1 MNELELIRSQLR
13 AERSRAIEVAAAV
26 AAAQAY
32 RSVPP
37 VDGGAAAPSAV
48 PASAD
53 SAALGTAPP
62 ANDLRTAAIDYL
74 VFVLT
79 RFEER
84 DQLLLERRPS
94 LSLSGMP
101 GASREALSRLEIALG
116 SEAPQPWG
124 DFLAFIDG
132 PWRARRDA
140 FDSVLEGNP
149 RVPDWRAVSFVD
161 ADSILDER
169 ARYARVQSARRD

>member
-1 MNELELIRSQLR
+1 MNELELIRNQLR

-32 RSVPP
+32 RNVPP
-37 VDGGAAAPSAV
+37 ADGDASAASAAP
-48 PASAD
+48 
-53 SAALGTAPP
+53 PP
-62 ANDLRTAAIDYL
+62 ANDLRAAAIDYL

-84 DQLLLERRPS
+84 DQLLLERSPS
-94 LSLSGMP
+94 LSLSGMR

-140 FDSVLEGNP
+140 FDSVLEGNT

>member
-1 MNELELIRSQLR
+1 MNELELIRNQLR

-37 VDGGAAAPSAV
+37 ANGSAAAA
-48 PASAD
+48 
-53 SAALGTAPP
+53 SAALP

-84 DQLLLERRPS
+84 DQLVLERSPS
-94 LSLSGMP
+94 VSLSGMP

-140 FDSVLEGNP
+140 FDAVLEGNP
-149 RVPDWRAVSFVD
+149 RVTDWRAVSFVD

>member
-1 MNELELIRSQLR
+1 MNELELIRNQLR
-13 AERSRAIEVAAAV
+13 AERSRAIEVAAIVATAHAAGASGFALRQAAV
-26 AAAQAY
+26 
-32 RSVPP
+32 
-37 VDGGAAAPSAV
+37 
-48 PASAD
+48 
-53 SAALGTAPP
+53 
-62 ANDLRTAAIDYL
+62 DYL
-74 VFVLT
+74 VLILT

-84 DQLLLERRPS
+84 DQLLLERSPS
-94 LSLSGMP
+94 VSLSGMP

-116 SEAPQPWG
+116 GEAPQPWG

-140 FDSVLEGNP
+140 FDSVLEGNT

>member
-1 MNELELIRSQLR
+1 MNEIELIRNQLR

-37 VDGGAAAPSAV
+37 AAEGAAAPSAL
-48 PASAD
+48 A
-53 SAALGTAPP
+53 
-62 ANDLRTAAIDYL
+62 ANDLRAAATDYL

-84 DQLLLERRPS
+84 DQLLLERSPS
-94 LSLSGMP
+94 LALSGMP